1 MDNSTKFLTLISIAI
16 LGTLGCT
23 KDQQHAAG
31 PASAP
36 PPGAQQLAG
45 DTPKKDVF
53 RIYDEFVAAE
63 AVAKACGATTRE
75 LEDQHNKNFLVV
87 THAVRNDLTN
97 KHGKAET
104 SLNEFLR
111 GHDEM
116 IRTRTLEMLKTH
128 PCDSTDAKVVIH
140 RYKLQSQWKI

>member
-1 MDNSTKFLTLISIAI
+1 MANSTTFLTLVSIAI
-16 LGTLGCT
+16 LGTSGCT
-23 KDQQHAAG
+23 KDRQPAAG
-31 PASAP
+31 AASAP
-36 PPGAQQLAG
+36 PAGAQQLASE
-45 DTPKKDVF
+45 TSKKDVF
-53 RIYDEFVAAE
+53 RIYDEFIAAE

-97 KHGKAET
+97 KHGKPES

-111 GHDEM
+111 GHDEI